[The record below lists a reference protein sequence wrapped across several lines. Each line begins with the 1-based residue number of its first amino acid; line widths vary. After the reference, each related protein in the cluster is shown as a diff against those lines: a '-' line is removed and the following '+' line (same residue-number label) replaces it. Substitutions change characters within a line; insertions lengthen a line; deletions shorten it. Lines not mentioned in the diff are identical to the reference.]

1 MIQDN
6 IKEQPV
12 GVSLVC
18 STVIALIVLM
28 LSTSSCDQG
37 VIVDE
42 DYPFTVEI
50 MPYYE
55 ETETGQVVEVRCQID
70 SEKRNSDLHY
80 SLRYF
85 PKKGKGLFTIGS
97 PLGDGLIPNDR
108 YVLPLDE
115 EGAFRLYYRPESM
128 GSHTLLL
135 TVESSMGR
143 KYPMELKFNVN
154 KTK

>member
-28 LSTSSCDQG
+28 FSTSSCDQG
-37 VIVDE
+37 VIVEE
-42 DYPFTVEI
+42 DYPFTVEV

-85 PKKGKGLFTIGS
+85 PKKGKGSLMIAS
-97 PLGDGLIPNDR
+97 PLGEGLVPNDK
-108 YVLPLDE
+108 YLLPLDE
-115 EGAFRLYYRPESM
+115 EGAFRLYYRPETI

>member
-1 MIQDN
+1 MIQNN

-18 STVIALIVLM
+18 STIIALIVLM
-28 LSTSSCDQG
+28 LSTSSCDKG
-37 VIVDE
+37 VIVEE
-42 DYPFTVEI
+42 DYPYTVEV

-55 ETETGQVVEVRCQID
+55 ETELGQCVEVRCQID
-70 SEKRNSDLHY
+70 AEKHNSELHY

-85 PKKGKGLFTIGS
+85 PKKGKGSFTIGS
-97 PLGDGLIPNDR
+97 PLGDGLTPNDR

-115 EGAFRLYYRPESM
+115 EGAFRLYYRPESV

-143 KYPMELKFNVN
+143 KYPLELKFNVN

>member
-1 MIQDN
+1 MIQNN

-28 LSTSSCDQG
+28 FSTSSCDQG
-37 VIVDE
+37 VIVEE
-42 DYPFTVEI
+42 DYPFTVEV

-55 ETETGQVVEVRCQID
+55 ETEIGQVVEVRCQID
-70 SEKRNSDLHY
+70 SEKHNSDLHY

-85 PKKGKGLFTIGS
+85 PKKGKGSFMITS
-97 PLGDGLIPNDR
+97 PLGDGLTPNDR

-115 EGAFRLYYRPESM
+115 EGAFRLYYRPESI

-143 KYPMELKFNVN
+143 KYQMELKFNVN

>member
-1 MIQDN
+1 MIQNN

-28 LSTSSCDQG
+28 FSTSSCDKG
-37 VIVDE
+37 VIVEE
-42 DYPFTVEI
+42 DYPYTVEV

-55 ETETGQVVEVRCQID
+55 ETELGQCVEVRCRIEA
-70 SEKRNSDLHY
+70 EKRNSELHY

-85 PKKGKGLFTIGS
+85 PKKGKGSFTIGS
-97 PLGDGLIPNDR
+97 PLGDDLTPNDR

>member
-6 IKEQPV
+6 IKDQPL
-12 GVSLVC
+12 GLSLVC

-28 LSTSSCDQG
+28 LSTSSCDKG
-37 VIVDE
+37 VIVEE
-42 DYPFTVEI
+42 DYPYTVEV
-50 MPYYE
+50 MPYYDE
-55 ETETGQVVEVRCQID
+55 VELDQVVEVRCRID
-70 SEKRNSDLHY
+70 AEMHNSDLHY

-85 PKKGKGLFTIGS
+85 PKRGKGPFTITS
-97 PLGDGLIPNDR
+97 PLGDGLLPNDR

-115 EGAFRLYYRPESM
+115 DGSFRLYYRPETL

>member
-6 IKEQPV
+6 IKVQPI

-28 LSTSSCDQG
+28 LSTSSCDKG
-37 VIVDE
+37 VIVEE
-42 DYPFTVEI
+42 DYPFTVEV
-50 MPYYE
+50 MPYYDE
-55 ETETGQVVEVRCQID
+55 VESGQVVEVRCRID

-85 PKKGKGLFTIGS
+85 PKKGKGSFTIAS
-97 PLGDGLIPNDR
+97 PLGEGLVPNDR
-108 YVLPLDE
+108 YLLPLDE
-115 EGAFRLYYRPESM
+115 EGAFRLYYRPETM

-143 KYPMELKFNVN
+143 KHPMELKFNVN

>member
-1 MIQDN
+1 MTQDN
-6 IKEQPV
+6 IKDQSIGV
-12 GVSLVC
+12 GLVC
-18 STVIALIVLM
+18 STIIALIVLM
-28 LSTSSCDQG
+28 ISTSSCDRG
-37 VIVDE
+37 VIVEE
-42 DYPFTVEI
+42 DYPYTVEV

-55 ETETGQVVEVRCQID
+55 ETELGQSVEVRCQID
-70 SEKRNSDLHY
+70 AEKHNSELHY

-97 PLGDGLIPNDR
+97 PLGDGLTPNDR

-115 EGAFRLYYRPESM
+115 EGAFRLYYRPESV